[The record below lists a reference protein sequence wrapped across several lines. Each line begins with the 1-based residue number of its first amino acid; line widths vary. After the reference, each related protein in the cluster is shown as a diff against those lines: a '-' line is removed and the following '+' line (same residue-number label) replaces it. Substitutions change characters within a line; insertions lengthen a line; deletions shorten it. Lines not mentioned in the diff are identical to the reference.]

1 MTAVNIVNEVVFELL
16 NVYITSRR
24 LHYVF
29 CRKDPACTVSG
40 ATEVISTTESDRLST
55 DPRIVADA
63 SSVQDAVKAA
73 HMVLKDV
80 RSVFSE
86 KAAIAKAARDAQ
98 PKLAAA
104 RKAKAKAKSAA

>member
-1 MTAVNIVNEVVFELL
+1 M
-16 NVYITSRR
+16 
-24 LHYVF
+24 
-29 CRKDPACTVSG
+29 
-40 ATEVISTTESDRLST
+40 
-55 DPRIVADA
+55 ADA